1 MEIPMLE
8 VTIFLDEDDI
18 HQGHPMHEHIMQ
30 HLMHHHIMGATVFA
44 ALGGYGHKRHLH
56 YPKKI
61 GATEE
66 VPLMIIFVDEEAKV
80 QSVLPHIKEVLK
92 EGLVIIKKA
101 ERA

>member
-1 MEIPMLE
+1 MLE

-18 HQGHPMHEHIMQ
+18 YEGRPMHEHIMQ
-30 HLMHHHIMGATVFA
+30 HLMHHHIIGATVLA

-61 GATEE
+61 GAADE
-66 VPLMIIFVDEEAKV
+66 VPLMIMFVDDEAKV
-80 QSVLPHIKEVLK
+80 HSVLPHIKEVVK
-92 EGLVIIKKA
+92 EGLIIIKRA